1 MNFIYEPAEDSY
13 LLSKAVKENIKK
25 LIGRNENFT
34 FLEMGSGSGIILKS
48 AFDSG
53 IKKENIFSCDI
64 NPEAVAE
71 CKKLGFNCVKSNL
84 FQKIKGKYNLIVF
97 NPPYL
102 PLDKNEPENSRLGTT
117 GGKIGSELANKFL
130 KQAKK
135 HMSRN
140 GRIFLV
146 VSSLTKGLDFK
157 GYKKKKIGEEKLF
170 FEKLFVYELRR

>member
-13 LLSKAVKENIKK
+13 LLSKTVKENIKK
-25 LIGRNENFT
+25 LIEANKNFT
-34 FLEMGSGSGIILKS
+34 FLEIGSGSGIILKS
-48 AFDSG
+48 AFDLG
-53 IKKENIFSCDI
+53 VKKKNIFSCDI
-64 NPEAVAE
+64 NSSAVAR

-102 PLDKNEPENSRLGTT
+102 PLDKNEPVDSRLVTT
-117 GGKIGSELANKFL
+117 GGKIGSEVANKFL

-135 HMSRN
+135 YMSRN

-170 FEKLFVYELRR
+170 FEKLFVYELKM